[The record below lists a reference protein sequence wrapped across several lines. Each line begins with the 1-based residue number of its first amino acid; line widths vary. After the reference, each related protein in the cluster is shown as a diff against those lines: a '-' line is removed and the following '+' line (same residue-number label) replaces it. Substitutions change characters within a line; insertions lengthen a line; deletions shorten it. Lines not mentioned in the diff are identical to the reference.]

1 MKLKLILILLNLITP
16 IVFMQSYAQI
26 SKSKTHEHQKNNFTM
41 NETKKIDINGESL
54 AYFDNEKGN
63 TTLLFLHGAFINKE
77 YWNAQLSYFSKN
89 YRVIAVD
96 LPGHGKSTHNN
107 EHWTGPRFG
116 KDISKFIQELALQ
129 NVIIIGHSFGS
140 DVMLETVAVNDTSI
154 IGLIEIDHM
163 KNVGMELPQQVIDQL
178 VQGLNADFE
187 NTCQQFAKQAL
198 LTEATDPEIV
208 LRLLTDYK
216 EMNCEIGTTLLEYG
230 FSYPKREAELLKGL
244 KLKLYSI
251 HVNYAPTNEE
261 SLKKYLGDNYELRT
275 MKGTCHY
282 PMIENPLKLN
292 TLLGKLIGEI
302 TSK

>member
-1 MKLKLILILLNLITP
+1 MKLKLILLNAIIP
-16 IVFMQSYAQI
+16 IIFMQSYAQT
-26 SKSKTHEHQKNNFTM
+26 SKPKTHEHQKNNFIM
-41 NETKKIDINGESL
+41 DKTKKIDINGESL

-89 YRVIAVD
+89 FRVIGVD

-107 EHWTGPRFG
+107 KDWTGPRFG

-140 DVMLETVAVNDTSI
+140 DVMLETVTANDANI

-163 KNVGMELPQQVIDQL
+163 KNVGMQLPQEVVDQL

-208 LRLLTDYK
+208 SRLLTDYK
-216 EMNCEIGTTLLEYG
+216 EMNSDIGIPLLEYG
-230 FSYPKREAELLKGL
+230 FSYLKREAELLKGL
-244 KLKLYSI
+244 ELKLYSI

-261 SLKKYLGDNYELRT
+261 SLKKYLGDNYELHT
-275 MKGTCHY
+275 MEGTCHY
-282 PMIENPLKLN
+282 PMIENPDKFNTIVETIVLKIE
-292 TLLGKLIGEI
+292 K
-302 TSK
+302 

>member
-1 MKLKLILILLNLITP
+1 MDK
-16 IVFMQSYAQI
+16 
-26 SKSKTHEHQKNNFTM
+26 
-41 NETKKIDINGESL
+41 TKKIDINGESL

-96 LPGHGKSTHNN
+96 LPGHGKSTYNKGD
-107 EHWTGPRFG
+107 WTGPRFG
-116 KDISKFIQELALQ
+116 KDFSKFIQELALQ
-129 NVIIIGHSFGS
+129 NVILIGHSFGS
-140 DVMLETVAVNDTSI
+140 DVMLETVAVNDTGI

-163 KNVGMELPQQVIDQL
+163 KNVGIELPQQVIDQL

-187 NTCQQFAKQAL
+187 NTCQQFAKQVL

-208 LRLLTDYK
+208 SRLLADYK
-216 EMNCEIGTTLLEYG
+216 EMNPEIGIPLLKYG
-230 FSYPKREAELLKGL
+230 FSYPQREVELLKGL

-251 HVNYAPTNEE
+251 HVNYVPTNEE
-261 SLKKYLGDNYELRT
+261 SLKKYLGDNYELHT
-275 MKGTCHY
+275 MEGTCHY
-282 PMIENPLKLN
+282 PMLEHPLKLN